1 MGISFSMKDLE
12 PLIRETLENGYTF
25 PMMPRGTSML
35 PLIREGYDS
44 VILSP
49 LPDEVKAGDIILYKR
64 DDGKFVLHRV
74 IRKERNAYTMCGDNQ
89 TVLEKGILRQHMI
102 AVASGMIR
110 DDIEITF
117 SECEEYSRYTE
128 KMIKEKK
135 AKNRFLLPKRAL
147 KNLLKKLNI
156 KK

>member
-1 MGISFSMKDLE
+1 
-12 PLIRETLENGYTF
+12 
-25 PMMPRGTSML
+25 
-35 PLIREGYDS
+35 
-44 VILSP
+44 
-49 LPDEVKAGDIILYKR
+49 
-64 DDGKFVLHRV
+64 
-74 IRKERNAYTMCGDNQ
+74 MCGHNQ